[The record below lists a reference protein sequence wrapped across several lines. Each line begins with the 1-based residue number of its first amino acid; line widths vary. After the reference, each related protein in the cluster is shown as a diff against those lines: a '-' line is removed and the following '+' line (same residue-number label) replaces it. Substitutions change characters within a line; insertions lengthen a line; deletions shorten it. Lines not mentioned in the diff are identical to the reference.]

1 MDYYLLHLSARIRAF
16 CVVLA
21 LFLLPGAVHADDVYL
36 LTSQNING
44 KVGNYDVPSNH
55 QFANTSG
62 TVYTYTINQIPTGG
76 TFSFRIGV
84 NGKSDNIQPYKN
96 DDALNINGDSYTIT
110 KDCYGKDKAWKVSYT
125 DGEYSS
131 LTITVDLNSTN
142 CYVKITGVKKGST
155 GGGTSTST
163 NQPGIYLFGSS
174 FGATSSTDHLTY
186 KFVRKKDSEYHFALY
201 ASSKQ
206 FSVQEHGGNGNK
218 DITPS
223 WNGYQFTI
231 AYIDAEG
238 NFSTFCPTDKYNLTG
253 TDPNASKDKKFGNN
267 TQWTIK
273 DNGGMYDFV
282 VKVDDNGKPTSWYY
296 ESDANRIVAYK
307 ASSTSNWTTEGFLYC
322 VKDANNNVTSYC
334 KNFFGTIPMV
344 KDEEFKFIVGNY
356 WLGKRDDTEKYDQNF
371 AINGSTDAPNLKN
384 PYDGIYPVEF
394 NPDRDYQLGGKDET
408 PLRIF
413 MIGSAL
419 NSNLSDTYANW
430 DPTQAVELVYD
441 KDEQCYKGTVSLAKD
456 KQFRF
461 LRDKNASGSATSLEL
476 NFGEDDNTPGNGGD
490 TDANNY
496 VAYNSASTSGTN
508 ITFNPETNTYN
519 VRFYIEAGTN
529 MQSFTWESA
538 KFRYTIELPA
548 RLNVSLTPTAATVP
562 FGTSLTPRVNVVG
575 TTNTKRTYAYTLDGT
590 DPTIDTAKGEGT
602 GTTKVV
608 TYTYDEVIPAND
620 LTTFYMNSSNVLS
633 YIDADGKEQALKGN
647 TVTVKVQAVQTLTEG
662 SKYRLE
668 GNIATG
674 KYNFDK
680 SGKQSAA
687 SYTLSVINDNTSAK
701 PSVNKATAKV
711 VVTNTVTNTDDG
723 VDVFYTTDGSDPAVS
738 TTARLVRNRAITIY
752 APNAKG
758 NKLRVA
764 IAGSGESETDNG
776 TTHASCSYDI
786 TYSTSE
792 GDYQNYLAGDQKVKT
807 LGGDGHV
814 VVYVKPFSS
823 DPAIKVADGTNT
835 EGRIPYIYAYER
847 VKNGASYDSKFLTHP
862 HRLLSYDDTHVTV
875 GQETGWRY
883 VDLVPVEGY
892 KDVNV
897 ILGYTA
903 DGGKTYNM
911 TNATVANVCKDLF
924 LTFDVATGQITDVTQ
939 QYTTEHFYTTGKG
952 GTKIEN
958 ANPAKGEAFFYV
970 QVPLAWT
977 ANGNSV
983 KVLKDNA
990 IYADAKVN
998 VQPGAQTSELSSVCK
1013 VSVPTTLADK
1023 TELTLKPYKGTTAS
1037 NVKFTITYQNGGYYF
1052 YESSKHNSTTA
1063 PLVFAQDKS
1072 DAKDQRSYGKHD
1084 FNHLQEVGNG
1094 DETHYLNKEWQSTS
1108 TEASTTKVAD
1118 NWTGKEATVNVIPAG
1133 TTLSQTVSNLVPGT
1147 PYTVQMI
1154 VRGEK
1159 GATGKMTL
1167 NGYNYTG
1174 STANEKATTKAD
1186 YSKTFS
1192 GYDAQGTVTT
1202 DGRVE
1207 HLLNTTKNGW
1217 QKLEAT
1223 ALAGDKGELTISLNA
1238 TGNELQLSDVTLIA
1252 NANQKGS
1259 VWTKAPT
1266 SNDQTDYDL
1275 SDRSVANSFSFFD
1288 RGDNKNAII
1297 YANANTVLGMSSNT
1311 YDVAVKNESSDAKG
1325 SLFAKMRTD
1334 AEAGTLDSYTMN
1346 KLVLTDQAQD
1356 GTTAA
1361 GDVEKF
1367 YASGWNYGIKH
1378 NITANAV
1385 YFDRTFSAGVKAA
1398 VCFPFSLT
1406 QEQLTAMFGEG
1417 AKAYSIT
1424 KVDADKLEV
1433 SFAPATGNYVVVA
1446 NTPCLIEPGSGYSA
1460 SAEVTGPFSLPSTSG
1475 ETLSTTAGTGYTFN
1489 GTYEY
1494 KKVHFNSDEHCY
1506 SFDPTYKGRFKYVSK
1521 SRGGII
1527 KPFRA
1532 YIKENDTS
1540 SSAKVFN
1547 LVIDNT
1553 ATNIEEY
1560 KFTEASNAPIY
1571 SITGVLVNAS
1581 GSKEGL
1587 AKGIYLQNGKKFI
1600 ITK

>member
-1 MDYYLLHLSARIRAF
+1 MDHNLLHLSARIRAF

-21 LFLLPGAVHADDVYL
+21 LLLLPSAVHADDVYL

-44 KVGNYDVPSNH
+44 TDGNYNVPSNH
-55 QFANTSG
+55 QFTNTSG

-84 NGKSDNIQPYKN
+84 KGWGNNIQPYTN
-96 DDALNINGDSYTIT
+96 NDALNINGDSYTIT

-131 LTITVDLNSTN
+131 LTITVDLSETN
-142 CYVKITGVKKGST
+142 RYVKITGVKKGST
-155 GGGTSTST
+155 GGSTSTST
-163 NQPGIYLFGSS
+163 NQPGIYLFGSK
-174 FGATSSTDHLTY
+174 FGATSSTDHLHY
-186 KFVRKKDSEYHFALY
+186 KFVRKNDSEYHFALY

-206 FSVQEHGGNGNK
+206 FSVPEYGGDGNK

-223 WNGYQFTI
+223 WDGYQFTI
-231 AYIDAEG
+231 AYIDADG
-238 NFSTFCPTDKYNLTG
+238 NFSTFCPTDKYNLTR
-253 TDPNASKDKKFGNN
+253 TDPNASKDKNFGNN
-267 TQWTIK
+267 TQWTIQN
-273 DNGGMYDFV
+273 NGGMYDFV
-282 VKVDDNGKPTSWYY
+282 VKLDDNGKPTSWHY

-322 VKDANNNVTSYC
+322 VKDANNDVSSYC

-344 KDEEFKFIVGNY
+344 KDEEFKFIVGDY
-356 WLGKRDDTEKYDQNF
+356 WFGKRDDNETYDQNP
-371 AINGSTDAPNLKN
+371 AINGSKAAPNFKN

-419 NSNLSDTYANW
+419 NSNLSDTYGDW

-476 NFGEDDNTPGNGGD
+476 NFGEDGNTPGNGGD

-575 TTNTKRTYAYTLDGT
+575 TNSKTRTYAYTLDGT
-590 DPTIDTAKGEGT
+590 DPTIDPTTGKGT
-602 GTTKVV
+602 GSTKVV
-608 TYTYDEVIPAND
+608 TYDYDEVIPAND

-633 YIDADGKEQALKGN
+633 YIDADGKEQALTGN
-647 TVTVKVQAVQTLTEG
+647 TVTVKVQAVQTVTSG

-668 GNIATG
+668 GDIATG

-687 SYTLSVINDNTSAK
+687 SYNLSVINDNTSAK

-723 VDVFYTTDGSDPAVS
+723 VDVFYTTDGTDPAVS

-752 APNAKG
+752 APNAKD

-764 IAGSGESETDNG
+764 IAGSGASETDDN
-776 TTHASCSYDI
+776 TTHASCTYDI

-807 LGGDGHV
+807 LGGDGHI

-823 DPAIKVADGTNT
+823 NTAIKVADGTNT
-835 EGRIPYIYAYER
+835 DDRIPYIYAYER

-862 HRLLSYDDTHVTV
+862 HRLLRYDDTHVTV

-883 VDLVPVEGY
+883 VDLVPIEGY

-924 LTFDVATGQITDVTQ
+924 LTFDVATGQVTDVTR
-939 QYTTEHFYTTGKG
+939 QYTGEHFYTTGKG

-958 ANPAKGEAFFYV
+958 ANPAEGEAFFYV

-983 KVLKDNA
+983 KVLKDGA

-1013 VSVPTTLADK
+1013 IDVTGATADNTK
-1023 TELTLKPYKGTTAS
+1023 LTIRPYKGDVPS
-1037 NVKFTITYQNGGYYF
+1037 SLRFDITYQNGGYYF

-1072 DAKDQRSYGKHD
+1072 EVKDLRSYGKHD

-1108 TEASTTKVAD
+1108 KEASTETVAD

-1133 TTLSQTVSNLVPGT
+1133 TTLSQTVNNLVPGT

-1154 VRGEK
+1154 VRGMS
-1159 GATGKMTL
+1159 GATGKLSL
-1167 NGYNYTG
+1167 NEATEG
-1174 STANEKATTKAD
+1174 TATD
-1186 YSKTFS
+1186 SKSFT
-1192 GYDAQGTVTT
+1192 GYDAAGTITT

-1207 HLLNTTKNGW
+1207 ALLSGTNNGW

-1223 ALAGDKGELTISLNA
+1223 ANASAEGKLTISLAA
-1238 TGNELQLSDVTLIA
+1238 TGAEMQLSDVTLLEKA
-1252 NANQKGS
+1252 NTKGY
-1259 VWTKAPT
+1259 VWTKATT
-1266 SNDQTDYDL
+1266 SNDKTEFDLTD
-1275 SDRSVANSFSFFD
+1275 RTIANAFSFFD
-1288 RGDNKNAII
+1288 RGDNKNAIV

-1311 YDVAVKNESSDAKG
+1311 YDVAVKNESSNAKG
-1325 SLFAKMRTD
+1325 SLFAKMITD
-1334 AEAGTLDSYTMN
+1334 AEDGTPNSYTMN

-1367 YASGWNYGIKH
+1367 YASGWNYGIKN
-1378 NITANAV
+1378 NITAKAV

-1406 QEQLTAMFGEG
+1406 QKQLEAMFGTG

-1433 SFAPATGNYVVVA
+1433 TFAPATGDYVVVA
-1446 NTPCLIEPGSGYSA
+1446 NTPCLIEPGSDYSA
-1460 SAEVTGPFSLPSTSG
+1460 SAEVTGSFSLPSTSG

-1494 KKVHFNSDEHCY
+1494 TKVHFNSDEHCY
-1506 SFDPTYKGRFKYVSK
+1506 SFDPTYNGRFKYVSK

-1527 KPFRA
+1527 KPLRA

-1540 SSAKVFN
+1540 SPAKVFN

-1560 KFTEASNAPIY
+1560 KFIEASNAPIY
-1571 SITGVLVNAS
+1571 SITGVLVSAS